1 MNIFKRILGSG
12 GSSWTEIPGVTIS
25 IPGRGEEIYYDE
37 DGRRYCFEIFLG
49 RQPLQL
55 FAGRYWTGS
64 LPVVFHELSE
74 DEKQRIVPRLVSYL
88 GSHGERVEVVWKE

>member
-1 MNIFKRILGSG
+1 VSGYSINI
-12 GSSWTEIPGVTIS
+12 VA
-25 IPGRGEEIYYDE
+25 RGEEIVYDE
-37 DGRRYCFEIFLG
+37 EGKLYCFEIFLG

-64 LPVVFHELSE
+64 LPVVFYELNE
-74 DEKQRIVPRLVSYL
+74 EEKQRIVPRLVSHL

>member
-1 MNIFKRILGSG
+1 MAQLFSLDEIVSAFSINIVS
-12 GSSWTEIPGVTIS
+12 
-25 IPGRGEEIYYDE
+25 RGEEVVYDE

-64 LPVVFHELSE
+64 LPVVFYELSE
-74 DEKQRIVPRLVSYL
+74 DEKQRIIPRLVSHL
-88 GSHGERVEVVWKE
+88 GSHGEKVEVVWKE